1 MIWYR
6 PLKAHTKLME
16 VKNMGGAGDYYDR
29 DVTDRTLRTSAGFS
43 TTAEERLSASQLS
56 PALDPCNRRIACE
69 SKSPFVFAF
78 DVTGS
83 MGNLPKIIYDKMP
96 MIAGQIIEQGYVEDP
111 IVSLAGIGD
120 ILSDRAPIQI
130 SDFAQ
135 IRNIDEWLERI
146 YLEGGGGGQAKESY
160 ELVMYF
166 YARNCDMKNAETPF
180 LIITGDEGFRENL
193 FAADLQ
199 AKFGGAHENVNSQT
213 IFDELKTKFKGNVF
227 LIHRYYS
234 SSPDED
240 SRIVI
245 QWENALGK
253 ENVIRLSDDSAIA
266 DTMLGLIAIVTGSRT
281 LDEYLEDMKNREQ
294 TPERI
299 DGVEGSLEFLASK
312 LKVPKKAVPKTPA
325 KKKTPSKKTEK
336 TKPGRI

>member
-1 MIWYR
+1 
-6 PLKAHTKLME
+6 ME
-16 VKNMGGAGDYYDR
+16 VKNMGGGGSYYDR
-29 DVTDRTLRTSAGFS
+29 DVTDRTFKKSAGFS
-43 TTAEERLSASQLS
+43 TIAETRLSAKQLS
-56 PALDPCNRRIACE
+56 PALNPCNRRIACE
-69 SKSPFVFAF
+69 NKSPFVFAF

-111 IVSLAGIGD
+111 IVSVAGIGD

-146 YLEGGGGGQAKESY
+146 WLEGGGGGQAKESY
-160 ELVMYF
+160 ELAMYF
-166 YARNCDMKNAETPF
+166 YARNCDMKNTETPF

-193 FAADLQ
+193 LAADLNE
-199 AKFGGAHENVNSQT
+199 AFGEKHENVSSQT

-240 SRIVI
+240 SRIVT

-253 ENVIRLSDDSAIA
+253 ENVIRLSDDPAIA
-266 DTMLGLIAIVTGSRT
+266 DTILGLIAIVTGSRT

-294 TPERI
+294 VSERI
-299 DGVEGSLEFLASK
+299 AGVKGSLELLASVIT
-312 LKVPKKAVPKTPA
+312 VPKKTIPKTSA
-325 KKKTPSKKTEK
+325 RKKTPSKKTEK
-336 TKPGRI
+336 SKPGRI